1 MIAFSGLAREGG
13 RRRAGDAENPCMLT
27 TMAEENNTSVGEALS
42 WASRL
47 IAIGILMFLP
57 AVAGNWA
64 DARLGTSWLGLTGLV
79 AGFVLGLVG
88 LVRITAGRG
97 RR

>member
-1 MIAFSGLAREGG
+1 
-13 RRRAGDAENPCMLT
+13 MLT
-27 TMAEENNTSVGEALS
+27 TMAGENNTSVGEALS
-42 WASRL
+42 SASRL

-64 DARLGTSWLGLTGLV
+64 DARLGTSWLGLAGLV

>member
-1 MIAFSGLAREGG
+1 
-13 RRRAGDAENPCMLT
+13 MLT

-64 DARLGTSWLGLTGLV
+64 DARLGTSWLGLAGLV

-88 LVRITAGRG
+88 LVRITAGWG

>member
-1 MIAFSGLAREGG
+1 
-13 RRRAGDAENPCMLT
+13 MLI
-27 TMAEENNTSVGEALS
+27 MMVRENNTSVGEALS

-47 IAIGILMFLP
+47 IAIGVLMFLP

-64 DARLGTSWLGLTGLV
+64 DAQLGTSWLGLAGLV